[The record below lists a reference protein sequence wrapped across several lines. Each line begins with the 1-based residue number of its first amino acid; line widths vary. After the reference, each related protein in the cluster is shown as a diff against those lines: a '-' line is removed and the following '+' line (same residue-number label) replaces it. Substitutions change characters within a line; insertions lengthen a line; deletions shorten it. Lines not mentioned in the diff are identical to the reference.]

1 MSPLWLGC
9 DELRAHRLKKNTA
22 NKQTKINALGHSHC
36 QILSLVCRL
45 KYHVHCFYPID
56 PKARAK
62 MPGIVNKD
70 YSNKTEN
77 NSICCSQRV
86 GDLYPGGVVFLSWRE
101 GTVKG
106 SEIIGSTLWR
116 LPYQELANLKKH
128 IIKIKIRIIS
138 WEDPTRYDVDHVFI
152 SFTVL

>member
-9 DELRAHRLKKNTA
+9 DELRAHRFKKK
-22 NKQTKINALGHSHC
+22 KQQTSKQKYGHSHC

>member
-1 MSPLWLGC
+1 
-9 DELRAHRLKKNTA
+9 
-22 NKQTKINALGHSHC
+22 
-36 QILSLVCRL
+36 
-45 KYHVHCFYPID
+45 
-56 PKARAK
+56 

-86 GDLYPGGVVFLSWRE
+86 GDLYPDGVVFLSLGE